1 MLNSDHHNTY
11 NNNYTI
17 MHETTFTDNKIY
29 ISIYL
34 SQDMEQI
41 MISQYIVLGK
51 GPFLSVNERVSVNPC
66 VQCM

>member
-1 MLNSDHHNTY
+1 
-11 NNNYTI
+11 